1 MYLQGVYADLLHPA
15 IVKSMTGSHPYQ
27 SDYWSALVTAVLQH
41 NMQLKDVMG
50 THESANETEFKQL
63 YESLQCT
70 STHKV
75 MDYTNC

>member
-1 MYLQGVYADLLHPA
+1 MA
-15 IVKSMTGSHPYQ
+15 SSHPYE

-41 NMQLKDVMG
+41 NMQLKDVME

-75 MDYTNC
+75 VNYMNY